1 MKENQREATPQAEKE
16 NVNNLTIRAAPRS
29 GHSRR
34 PFSLVHPQQALGG
47 STAQVLSLPSR
58 QVGAAAEPKAHG
70 KVVVELWLKQS
81 GQSAG
86 GSGFPTQRCG
96 PMVPSSGIETCELPA
111 LSPAL
116 YFPLR

>member
-96 PMVPSSGIETCELPA
+96 PMVPSSGIGTCELPA